1 MLDYILRFIVT
12 LLIITGIAFLI
23 PTLVIFFLQ
32 VLITVSVFLVILFV
46 LSLFYKGKTDDEIRL
61 EETNRQV
68 EEAKKA
74 LDTFSINKWGVWI
87 MILKFLKQL
96 FCFPHHYEQEL
107 SPFDDEWWE
116 ECRKCDKTRKVKKVI
131 I

>member
-32 VLITVSVFLVILFV
+32 VLIIVSVLLVILFV

-74 LDTFSINKWGVWI
+74 LDTFSINK
-87 MILKFLKQL
+87 
-96 FCFPHHYEQEL
+96 
-107 SPFDDEWWE
+107 
-116 ECRKCDKTRKVKKVI
+116 
-131 I
+131 

>member
-12 LLIITGIAFLI
+12 ILIITGISFLI

-46 LSLFYKGKTDDEIRL
+46 LSLFYKDKTDDELRL

-68 EEAKKA
+68 VEAKKA
-74 LDTFSINKWGVWI
+74 LDTFSINK
-87 MILKFLKQL
+87 
-96 FCFPHHYEQEL
+96 
-107 SPFDDEWWE
+107 
-116 ECRKCDKTRKVKKVI
+116 
-131 I
+131 

>member
-12 LLIITGIAFLI
+12 ILIITGIAFLI

-32 VLITVSVFLVILFV
+32 VLITVGVFLVVLFV

-74 LDTFSINKWGVWI
+74 LDTFSINKWGD
-87 MILKFLKQL
+87 LKWVVQMVNLVTYK
-96 FCFPHHYEQEL
+96 
-107 SPFDDEWWE
+107 
-116 ECRKCDKTRKVKKVI
+116 
-131 I
+131 